1 MYCINFAG
9 QMLQIAG
16 EFHPF
21 GASVGPDGRITAAG
35 AYNGEEH
42 PNGQEL
48 YKLLLKGL
56 GESIRTNKVI
66 AVAIAAN
73 VNIPQQYSSASP
85 DGLRV
90 HLEGRGFSR
99 FVYVPYRLGKHEDG
113 TVARA
118 DFLEPFSVEIS
129 PNLFK

>member
-1 MYCINFAG
+1 MAITPEKLHELLMYCINFKG

-21 GASVGPDGRITAAG
+21 GASVDPDGVG

-48 YKLLLKGL
+48 YKLLLRRL
-56 GESIRTNKVI
+56 AESIKTNKII
-66 AVAIAAN
+66 AAATAAN

-90 HLEGRGFSR
+90 HLEGGGFSR
-99 FVYVPYRLGKHEDG
+99 FVYVPYRLGKHKDG
-113 TVARA
+113 TVLAPT
-118 DFLEPFSVEIS
+118 F
-129 PNLFK
+129 